1 MAVAARLCA
10 AGRDVVL
17 CVRTPFDELQLT
29 GPDGCLTVTP
39 SVATGPAAVGP
50 TPWVLLAT
58 KAHQVSAAADWLRS
72 LAGPR
77 TTIAILQNGVEHED
91 RVRPHANGATL
102 LPAIVDCR
110 CEATAPGRIVQHTPA
125 DIAVPDTAAGRA
137 FVAVCAGAGLGARV
151 TADFTTVA
159 WRKLCLNVAGGAV
172 TALTDRPLGVVRRPD
187 VADVARMLIRECIAV
202 GRSEGAR
209 LDDALAGEIV
219 SAMIDGPQDAGTSM
233 LTDRRRGLPL
243 EADARNG
250 AVARI
255 GARHGIPTPVN
266 AALTALLTAIH
277 APA

>member
-1 MAVAARLCA
+1 
-10 AGRDVVL
+10 
-17 CVRTPFDELQLT
+17 
-29 GPDGCLTVTP
+29 
-39 SVATGPAAVGP
+39 
-50 TPWVLLAT
+50 
-58 KAHQVSAAADWLRS
+58 
-72 LAGPR
+72 
-77 TTIAILQNGVEHED
+77 
-91 RVRPHANGATL
+91 L